1 MVALTQ
7 TIWMIASGGNHRGP
21 ALLDKAVAVGFA
33 MAANAQYAHSNPTID
48 GDLDYFTRAYN
59 VLCHM
64 YTL

>member
-33 MAANAQYAHSNPTID
+33 MAANAQYAHSN
-48 GDLDYFTRAYN
+48 DLDYFTRAYN